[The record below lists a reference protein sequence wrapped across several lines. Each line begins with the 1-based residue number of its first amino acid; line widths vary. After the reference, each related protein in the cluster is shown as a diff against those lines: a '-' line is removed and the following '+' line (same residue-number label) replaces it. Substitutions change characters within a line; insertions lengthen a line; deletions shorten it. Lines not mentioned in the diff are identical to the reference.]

1 MAEAENDNYDV
12 LGMIPKEFHKRLFVQ
27 LQKKFEPENQKSPD
41 EEMSKTVS
49 DFIKKQNSKNNDLG
63 GKNL

>member
-1 MAEAENDNYDV
+1 MAETENDNYDV

-27 LQKKFEPENQKSPD
+27 LQQKFAPENPKSPD

-49 DFIKKQNSKNNDLG
+49 DFIEKQNSKSNNLG
-63 GKNL
+63 GKTL